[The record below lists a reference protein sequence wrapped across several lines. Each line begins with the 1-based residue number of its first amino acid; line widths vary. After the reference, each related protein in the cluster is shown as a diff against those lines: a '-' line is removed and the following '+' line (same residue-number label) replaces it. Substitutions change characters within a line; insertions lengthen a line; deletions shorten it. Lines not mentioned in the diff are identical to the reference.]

1 MRIKPV
7 TPLGLAFVFA
17 VLLAGWASAANG
29 LQSSPN
35 PAGAL
40 ASPTAKQLHGKS
52 ASSSSAHTA
61 SQKGTGDSTTQSRK
75 QSTTHSTTQ
84 SGQLGG
90 SVLRVHDN
98 CPLPPTASL
107 TGNWTHGDYVSAW
120 AATGDHVATKAAAQS
135 SCGMPANSNGHSSN
149 KGHHKGGKAHAKDN
163 HGHKAGKGHAK
174 TGKGKSKH

>member
-7 TPLGLAFVFA
+7 TPLGLAFLFA

-35 PAGAL
+35 AAGAL

-52 ASSSSAHTA
+52 LSSSSSPHTTSQKGSA
-61 SQKGTGDSTTQSRK
+61 SQKGSGDSTAQSGK

-84 SGQLGG
+84 SGHQGG

-107 TGNWTHGDYVSAW
+107 TGNWTHGPVRENAPPV
-120 AATGDHVATKAAAQS
+120 TEV
-135 SCGMPANSNGHSSN
+135 
-149 KGHHKGGKAHAKDN
+149 
-163 HGHKAGKGHAK
+163 
-174 TGKGKSKH
+174 